1 MSMLPGAGASRVGH
15 ARDGPAR
22 APLEIPHERTG
33 VRLAR
38 HAVADQLTAVG
49 VRDET
54 CDDALLVLSE
64 LVSNAVTHAAPLPN
78 GGITVG
84 WTVLTDAL
92 HLEIT
97 DGGAVTSPQASVPTL
112 LSGSGRG
119 LDIVRTICRAWGVS
133 EGETSVTVWADVPM
147 TEAASAT
154 APGGL
159 TRPAG
164 N

>member
-1 MSMLPGAGASRVGH
+1 MVTGAGASRAGH
-15 ARDGPAR
+15 ARDGPGR

-38 HAVADQLTAVG
+38 HTIADQLTAVG
-49 VRDET
+49 VRDEA

-78 GGITVG
+78 GRIAVG
-84 WTVLTDAL
+84 WTVLDDAL

-97 DGGAVTSPQASVPTL
+97 DGGSVTSPQAGVAAP

-119 LDIVRTICRAWGVS
+119 LDIVRRICRAWGVTP
-133 EGETSVTVWADVPM
+133 GERSVTVWADVPI
-147 TEAASAT
+147 AGRAG
-154 APGGL
+154 APDS
-159 TRPAG
+159 
-164 N
+164 

>member
-1 MSMLPGAGASRVGH
+1 MVTGAGAAGAGH
-15 ARDGPAR
+15 ARDGPGR

-33 VRLAR
+33 VGLAR
-38 HAVADQLTAVG
+38 HTVADQLIAVG

-78 GGITVG
+78 GRIAVG
-84 WTVLTDAL
+84 WTVLHDAL

-97 DGGAVTSPQASVPTL
+97 DGGAVTRPQASVAGL

-119 LDIVRTICRAWGVS
+119 LDIVRTICRAWGVT
-133 EGETSVTVWADVPM
+133 EGARTVTVWADVPM
-147 TEAASAT
+147 AGHADSRR
-154 APGGL
+154 PGG
-159 TRPAG
+159 

>member
-1 MSMLPGAGASRVGH
+1 MSMVTGAGASRAGN
-15 ARDGPAR
+15 ARDGPSR
-22 APLEIPHERTG
+22 APLEVPHERTG

-38 HAVADQLTAVG
+38 HTVADQLTAVG
-49 VRDET
+49 VRGET

-78 GGITVG
+78 GRIAVG
-84 WTVLTDAL
+84 WTVLDDAL

-119 LDIVRTICRAWGVS
+119 LDIVRTICRAWGVT
-133 EGETSVTVWADVPM
+133 EGERSVTVWADVPM
-147 TEAASAT
+147 TPMAGP
-154 APGGL
+154 PGG
-159 TRPAG
+159 
-164 N
+164 